1 MYNAFGFKTS
11 MLLVLAFRNLK
22 FTESTISLDPHVL
35 SGSCQNYVKK
45 LSLNVVEKGEKARE
59 G

>member
-1 MYNAFGFKTS
+1 

-45 LSLNVVEKGEKARE
+45 LSLNVVDKGEKARE